1 MVGRCM
7 NIMLHPSVF
16 FDIITISKFILGVL
30 LMANRYANLLSPFRV
45 GNVVFR
51 NRIFTA
57 PMGLHALQG
66 GELYPTEAII
76 THYANKAKGGAAV
89 VTCSGTGAS
98 PVTPDKD
105 HMAYDLYI
113 GHSQHYLAQLA
124 DAIHFYGAKASMEI
138 QAATKERGYHVSG
151 GLTGFGPGFIPG
163 QPTKELTK
171 EMLGDIKENLKDQVR
186 ILKRIGFDMCMLH
199 MAYDMGLFGG
209 FLSLKTNKRE
219 DEYGP
224 QSLENRLRFLNEC
237 CDAIHEAA
245 GKDFLI
251 ELRMSGQL
259 PEGAGFTI
267 DDACQMAK
275 IVENHADILHV
286 HAGTGWEA
294 HCMSFEPDTPNLWM
308 AQKIKESGAKIP
320 VLTIGGYQDLDEM
333 EAALREGKAD
343 LISMA
348 RGWLADPNLGTKAY
362 EDRGEDV
369 VPCVKCMRCH
379 DSACIDG
386 ITFVCTVNPVMGIE
400 HRMEEYEKAPTRVRK
415 VAVVGG
421 GPAGMQAALTAA
433 SRGHQVTLF
442 EEKEK
447 LGGQLNFADYAA
459 FKHSLAKYKNWLIS
473 QLEKS
478 SVEVKLGVKA
488 TKELLISGGYDTV
501 IAALGATPLILPLPG
516 AEKAVPACDVYGNE
530 EALGKAV
537 TVIGG
542 GQVGCETALHLAQK
556 GHDVTVLEMQEKIL
570 VDASASYRNRLT
582 RNMGYHENLK
592 TVTGGKCTAITD
604 SGVTY
609 LSKDGVE
616 QSIPADS
623 VVMAAGMKPR
633 MDAATALYAPE
644 YRLYTVGDCEK
655 AANVQKAVRAAFSA
669 AITL

>member
-1 MVGRCM
+1 MV
-7 NIMLHPSVF
+7 
-16 FDIITISKFILGVL
+16 
-30 LMANRYANLLSPFRV
+30 NRYANLLSPFQV

-51 NRIFTA
+51 NRLFTA

-89 VTCSGTGAS
+89 VTCSGTGAY

-138 QAATKERGYHVSG
+138 QAATKEAGYYVSG
-151 GLTGFGPGFIPG
+151 GLMVPGPGMVPG

-171 EMLGDIKENLKDQVR
+171 PMLEEIKQNLKDQVK

-199 MAYDMGLFGG
+199 MAYDMGLLGG
-209 FLSLKTNKRE
+209 FLSLRTNRRT

-224 QSLENRLRFLNEC
+224 QSLTNRLRFLNEC

-245 GKDFLI
+245 GRDFLI

-267 DDACQMAK
+267 EDACEMAK
-275 IVENHADILHV
+275 LVEGHADILHV

-333 EAALREGKAD
+333 EAAIADGKAD

-362 EDRGEDV
+362 ENRGEDV

-386 ITFVCTVNPVMGIE
+386 VTFVCTVNPVRGIE
-400 HRMEEYEKAPTRVRK
+400 HKLEQIDKPAAECKK

-421 GPAGMQAALTAA
+421 GPAGMQAALTCAQ
-433 SRGHQVTLF
+433 RGHKVTLF
-442 EEKEK
+442 EEKDV
-447 LGGQLNFADYAA
+447 LGGQLNFADHAA
-459 FKHSLAKYKNWLIS
+459 FKHSLAKYKDWLIY
-473 QLEKS
+473 QVGKS
-478 SVEVKLGVKA
+478 SIDLALGVKA
-488 TKELLISGGYDTV
+488 TKEMLVQGNYDAV
-501 IAALGATPLILPLPG
+501 IAAVGAEPLILPIPG
-516 AEKAVPACDVYGNE
+516 ANTAVPACDVYGHE
-530 EALGKAV
+530 EILGKNV
-537 TVIGG
+537 VVIGG
-542 GQVGCETALHLAQK
+542 GQVGCETALHLAQQSRN
-556 GHDVTVLEMQEKIL
+556 VTVLEMQEKIL
-570 VDASASYRNRLT
+570 ADASASYRNRLT

-592 TVTGGKCTAITD
+592 TVTGGRCTEI
-604 SGVTY
+604 SGKGVTY
-609 LSKDGVE
+609 IDADGKEQVLS
-616 QSIPADS
+616 ADS
-623 VVMAAGMKPR
+623 VVMAAGMRPR
-633 MDAATALYAPE
+633 QAAATALYDPA
-644 YRLYTVGDCEK
+644 YRLYTVGDCDK
-655 AANVQKAVRAAFSA
+655 AANVQKAIRAAFST
-669 AITL
+669 AISI

>member
-1 MVGRCM
+1 MV
-7 NIMLHPSVF
+7 S
-16 FDIITISKFILGVL
+16 
-30 LMANRYANLLSPFRV
+30 RYANLLSPFQV

-89 VTCSGTGAS
+89 VTCSGTGAY

-105 HMAYDLYI
+105 HMAYDIYI

-138 QAATKERGYHVSG
+138 QAATTQAGYYVSG
-151 GLTGFGPGFIPG
+151 GLMVPGPGMVPG
-163 QPTKELTK
+163 QPTKELTQ
-171 EMLGDIKENLKDQVR
+171 EMLEDIKKNLQDQVK
-186 ILKRIGFDMCMLH
+186 ILKRIGYDMCMLH

-209 FLSLKTNKRE
+209 FLSIRTNKRQ
-219 DEYGP
+219 DQYGP

-237 CDAIHEAA
+237 CDAIHQAA

-275 IVENHADILHV
+275 IVEGHADILHV

-308 AQKIKESGAKIP
+308 AQKIKESGATIP

-333 EAALREGKAD
+333 EAAIAEGKAD

-362 EDRGEDV
+362 ENRGEDV

-400 HRMEEYEKAPTRVRK
+400 HKMAEYDKAPTRVRN

-433 SRGHQVTLF
+433 ERGHKVTLF
-442 EEKEK
+442 EEKDV
-447 LGGQLNFADYAA
+447 LGGQLNFADYAS
-459 FKHSLAKYKNWLIS
+459 FKHSLSKYKNWLIA
-473 QLEKS
+473 QLAKS
-478 SVEVKLGVKA
+478 PVDVKLGVKA
-488 TKELLISGGYDTV
+488 TSEMLEQGNFDTV
-501 IAALGATPLILPLPG
+501 IAAVGAEPLMIPLPG
-516 AEKAVPACDVYGNE
+516 IEKATPAAAVYGNE
-530 EALGKAV
+530 AALGKTV
-537 TVIGG
+537 VVIGG
-542 GQVGCETALHLAQK
+542 GQVGCETALHLTEV
-556 GHDVTVLEMQEKIL
+556 GHDVTILEMQEKIL

-604 SGVTY
+604 EGVTY
-609 LSKDGVE
+609 LDKDGNA
-616 QSIPADS
+616 QTISAHS

-633 MDAATALYAPE
+633 QAEATALYSPA

-655 AANVQKAVRAAFSA
+655 AANVQKAIRAAFSA

>member
-1 MVGRCM
+1 ME
-7 NIMLHPSVF
+7 
-16 FDIITISKFILGVL
+16 
-30 LMANRYANLLSPFRV
+30 NRYPLLLSPFKV

-51 NRIFTA
+51 NRMFTA

-66 GELYPTEAII
+66 GELYPTDAII

-89 VTCSGTGAS
+89 VTCSGTGAY

-138 QAATKERGYHVSG
+138 QAASTEAGYYVSG
-151 GLTGFGPGFIPG
+151 GLMVPGPGMIPG

-171 EMLGDIKENLKDQVR
+171 EMLADVKKNLQDQVK

-199 MAYDMGLFGG
+199 MAYDMGMLGG
-209 FLSLKTNKRE
+209 FLSLRTNKRT

-224 QSLENRLRFLNEC
+224 QSMENRVRFLNEC

-245 GKDFLI
+245 GRDFLI

-259 PEGAGFTI
+259 PEGSGFTI
-267 DDACQMAK
+267 DDACEMAK
-275 IVENHADILHV
+275 LVTGHADILHV

-308 AQKIKESGAKIP
+308 AQRIKESGAKIP

-333 EAALREGKAD
+333 EAALEAGKAD

-362 EDRGEDV
+362 ENRGEDV
-369 VPCVKCMRCH
+369 VPCIKCMRCH

-386 ITFVCTVNPVMGIE
+386 ITFVCSVNPVMGIE
-400 HRMEEYEKAPTRVRK
+400 HKLEALDRPCKAKK

-433 SRGHQVTLF
+433 EKGHSVTLF
-442 EEKEK
+442 EEKDV

-459 FKHSLAKYKNWLIS
+459 FKHSLAKYKNWLIA
-473 QLEKS
+473 QVEKAPIT
-478 SVEVKLGVKA
+478 VKLGTKA
-488 TKELLISGGYDTV
+488 TAAQLKKDNFDAV
-501 IAALGATPLILPLPG
+501 IVAVGAEPMILPIPG
-516 AEKAVPACDVYGNE
+516 ADTAVPAPLVYGNE
-530 EALGKAV
+530 DALAENV
-537 TVIGG
+537 VVIGG
-542 GQVGCETALHLAQK
+542 GQVGCETALHLAQQGK
-556 GHDVTVLEMQEKIL
+556 TVTVLEMQPKIL
-570 VDASASYRNRLT
+570 ADASASYRNRLT
-582 RNMGYHENLK
+582 RNMGYQEKLK
-592 TVTGGKCTAITD
+592 TVTSGRCTGISAAGVSYVDADGK
-604 SGVTY
+604 
-609 LSKDGVE
+609 E
-616 QSIPADS
+616 QLLPCES
-623 VVMAAGMKPR
+623 VVMAAGMRPK
-633 MDAATALYAPE
+633 AAEAAGLYDPA
-644 YRLYTVGDCEK
+644 YRTYTIGDCEK
-655 AANVQKAVRAAFSA
+655 AANVQKAVRAGFSIA
-669 AITL
+669 LNL

>member
-1 MVGRCM
+1 MT
-7 NIMLHPSVF
+7 S
-16 FDIITISKFILGVL
+16 
-30 LMANRYANLLSPFRV
+30 RYPNLLSPFRV

-51 NRIFTA
+51 NRMFTA

-89 VTCSGTGAS
+89 VTCSGTGAYA
-98 PVTPDKD
+98 VTPDKD

-138 QAATKERGYHVSG
+138 QAASKERGYHVSG
-151 GLTGFGPGFIPG
+151 GLMIPGPGTIPG
-163 QPTKELTK
+163 QPTKELTL
-171 EMLGDIKENLKDQVR
+171 EMLDAIRENLKDQVR

-209 FLSLKTNKRE
+209 FLSLKTNKRT
-219 DEYGP
+219 DQYGP

-267 DDACQMAK
+267 DDACEMAK
-275 IVENHADILHV
+275 IVEGHADILHV

-308 AQKIKESGAKIP
+308 AQKIKESGAAIP

-333 EAALREGKAD
+333 EAAIAEGKAD

-348 RGWLADPNLGTKAY
+348 RGWLADPNMGTKAY
-362 EDRGEDV
+362 ENRGEDV

-400 HRMEEYEKAPTRVRK
+400 HKLPELNQAPARLK
-415 VAVVGG
+415 KIAVVGG

-433 SRGHQVTLF
+433 ERGHTVTLF
-442 EEKEK
+442 EEKDV
-447 LGGQLNFADYAA
+447 LGGQLNFADYAQ
-459 FKHSLAKYKNWLIS
+459 FKHSLAKFKNWLID
-473 QLEKS
+473 QLKKS
-478 SVEVKLGVKA
+478 SVEVRLGIRA
-488 TKELLISGGYDTV
+488 TQELLTAEGYDEV
-501 IAALGATPLILPLPG
+501 IAAVGAEPLIIPLPG
-516 AEKAVPACDVYGNE
+516 KEKAVPAARVYGNE
-530 EALGKAV
+530 SAVGKTV
-537 TVIGG
+537 VVIGG
-542 GQVGCETALHLAQK
+542 GQVGCETALHLAQQ
-556 GHDVTVLEMQEKIL
+556 GRDVTVLEMQEKIL
-570 VDASASYRNRLT
+570 ADASASYRNRLT

-592 TVTGGKCTAITD
+592 TVTGGKCTGITD

-609 LSKDGVE
+609 VDKEGVE
-616 QSIPADS
+616 QTLPADS

-633 MDAATALYAPE
+633 AAEAASLYSPN
-644 YRLYTVGDCEK
+644 YRLHVVGDCEK
-655 AANVQKAVRAAFSA
+655 AANVQKAIRAAFAA
-669 AITL
+669 AISL

>member
-1 MVGRCM
+1 MV
-7 NIMLHPSVF
+7 
-16 FDIITISKFILGVL
+16 
-30 LMANRYANLLSPFRV
+30 NRYKTLLSPFKV

-51 NRIFTA
+51 NRMFTA

-89 VTCSGTGAS
+89 VTCSGTGAY
-98 PVTPDKD
+98 PVTPDRD

-138 QAATKERGYHVSG
+138 QAATKEAGYYVSG
-151 GLTGFGPGFIPG
+151 GLMVPGPGMVPG

-171 EMLGDIKENLKDQVR
+171 EMLEDIKQNLKDQVK

-209 FLSLKTNKRE
+209 FLSLKTNQRT

-267 DDACQMAK
+267 DDACEMAK

-333 EAALREGKAD
+333 EAALAEGKAD

-362 EDRGEDV
+362 ENRGEDV

-386 ITFVCTVNPVMGIE
+386 VTFVCTVNPVMGIE
-400 HRMEEYEKAPTRVRK
+400 HKLEQIDKPAAASKK

-421 GPAGMQAALTAA
+421 GPAGMQAAITCAE
-433 SRGHQVTLF
+433 RGHRVTLF
-442 EEKEK
+442 EEKDV
-447 LGGQLNFADYAA
+447 LGGQLNFADYAE
-459 FKHSLAKYKNWLIS
+459 FKHSLAKYKDWLIY
-473 QLEKS
+473 QLQKS
-478 SVEVKLGVKA
+478 SVDVALGVKA
-488 TKELLISGGYDTV
+488 TKEMLVQGNYDVV
-501 IAALGATPLILPLPG
+501 IAAVGASPLILPIPG
-516 AEKAVPACDVYGNE
+516 ADLTTPACDIYGHE
-530 EALGKAV
+530 DKLGKNV
-537 TVIGG
+537 VVIGG
-542 GQVGCETALHLAQK
+542 GQVGCETALHLVQQ

-592 TVTGGKCTAITD
+592 TVTGGRCTGI
-604 SGVTY
+604 SKKGVSY
-609 LSKDGVE
+609 VDADGTE
-616 QSIPADS
+616 QLLPADS
-623 VVMAAGMKPR
+623 VVMAAGMRPR
-633 MDAATALYAPE
+633 QADATALYDPA
-644 YRLYTVGDCEK
+644 YRLYTVGDCDK

-669 AITL
+669 AISI

>member
-1 MVGRCM
+1 M
-7 NIMLHPSVF
+7 NHYP
-16 FDIITISKFILGVL
+16 
-30 LMANRYANLLSPFRV
+30 NLLSPFRV

-51 NRIFTA
+51 NRLFTA

-89 VTCSGTGAS
+89 VTCSGTGAY
-98 PVTPDKD
+98 PVTPDQD

-138 QAATKERGYHVSG
+138 QAASKERGYYVSG
-151 GLTGFGPGFIPG
+151 GLMVPGPGMVPG

-171 EMLGDIKENLKDQVR
+171 EMLAAVRENLKDQVQ

-209 FLSLKTNKRE
+209 FLSLRTNKRQ

-251 ELRMSGQL
+251 ELRMSGEL

-267 DDACQMAK
+267 DDACRMAK
-275 IVENHADILHV
+275 IVEGHADILHV
-286 HAGTGWEA
+286 HAGTGWQA

-308 AQKIKESGAKIP
+308 AEKIKKSGAKIP

-333 EAALREGKAD
+333 EDAIASGKAD

-379 DSACIDG
+379 DSACIEG
-386 ITFVCTVNPVMGIE
+386 TTFVCTVNPVMGIE
-400 HRMEEYEKAPTRVRK
+400 HVLDSIDKPAAVSKKA
-415 VAVVGG
+415 AVVGG
-421 GPAGMQAALTAA
+421 GPAGMQAALTLAR
-433 SRGHQVTLF
+433 RGHRVTLF
-442 EEKEK
+442 EERDA
-447 LGGQLNFADYAA
+447 LGGQLNFADHAS
-459 FKHSLAKYKNWLIS
+459 FKHSLAKYKDYLIY
-473 QLEKS
+473 QVYKEKID
-478 SVEVKLGVKA
+478 VALGVKA
-488 TKELLISGGYDTV
+488 TREMLVQNGFDVV
-501 IAALGATPLILPLPG
+501 IAALGASPLILPIPG
-516 AEKAVPACDVYGNE
+516 AELAVPAPAVYGNE
-530 EALGKAV
+530 ESLGKTVA
-537 TVIGG
+537 VIGG
-542 GQVGCETALHLAQK
+542 GQVGCETALHLAEL
-556 GHDVTVLEMQEKIL
+556 GREVTVLEMREKIL
-570 VDASASYRNRLT
+570 TDASASYRNRLT
-582 RNMGYHENLK
+582 RNMGYHDELK
-592 TVTGGKCTAITD
+592 TVTSGRCTGVTAE
-604 SGVTY
+604 GVTY
-609 LSKDGVE
+609 VDGDGNE
-616 QSIPADS
+616 QFLPCDS
-623 VVMAAGMKPR
+623 VVMAAGMTPNR
-633 MDAATALYAPE
+633 DEAAALYDPA
-644 YRLYTVGDCEK
+644 YRLYTVGDCDR

-669 AITL
+669 AITI

>member
-1 MVGRCM
+1 MV
-7 NIMLHPSVF
+7 S
-16 FDIITISKFILGVL
+16 
-30 LMANRYANLLSPFRV
+30 RYPTLLSPFQV
-45 GNVVFR
+45 GSVVFR

-76 THYANKAKGGAAV
+76 THYANKARGGAAV
-89 VTCSGTGAS
+89 VTCSGTGAY
-98 PVTPDKD
+98 PVTPDQD

-138 QAATKERGYHVSG
+138 QAASKERGYNVSA
-151 GLTGFGPGFIPG
+151 GLMGPGPGMIPG

-171 EMLGDIKENLKDQVR
+171 DMLEDIKKNLQDQVR

-209 FLSLKTNKRE
+209 FLSLRTNKRT

-245 GKDFLI
+245 GKDFII
-251 ELRMSGQL
+251 ELRMSGEL

-267 DDACQMAK
+267 DDACEMAK
-275 IVENHADILHV
+275 LVENHADILHV
-286 HAGTGWEA
+286 HAGTGWQA

-333 EAALREGKAD
+333 EFALAEGKAD
-343 LISMA
+343 LISLA

-362 EDRGEDV
+362 ENRGEDV

-386 ITFVCTVNPVMGIE
+386 TTFVCTVNPVMGIE
-400 HRMEEYEKAPTRVRK
+400 HKLTEYDKPALTVKK

-433 SRGHQVTLF
+433 ARGHKVTLY
-442 EEKEK
+442 EEKDV
-447 LGGQLNFADYAA
+447 LGGQLNFADYAS
-459 FKHSLAKYKNWLIS
+459 FKHSLAKYKDWLIY
-473 QLEKS
+473 QLNKS
-478 SVEVKLGVKA
+478 SVEVALGVKA
-488 TKELLISGGYDTV
+488 TRDMLIRGNYDAV
-501 IAALGATPLILPLPG
+501 IAAVGAEPLIIPLPG
-516 AEKAVPACDVYGNE
+516 ADQAVPAPAVYGNE
-530 EALGKAV
+530 DQLGK
-537 TVIGG
+537 TVVIIGG
-542 GQVGCETALHLAQK
+542 GQVGCETALHLAET
-556 GHDVTVLEMQEKIL
+556 GHNVTVLEMQEKIL
-570 VDASASYRNRLT
+570 TDASASYRNRLT

-592 TVTGGKCTAITD
+592 SVTGGKCTAITD
-604 SGVTY
+604 TGVIYTD
-609 LSKDGVE
+609 KDGSS
-616 QSIPADS
+616 QALTADS

-633 MDAATALYAPE
+633 TAEATGLYAPE

-655 AANVQKAVRAAFSA
+655 AANVQKAIRSAFATALS
-669 AITL
+669 L

>member
-1 MVGRCM
+1 
-7 NIMLHPSVF
+7 
-16 FDIITISKFILGVL
+16 
-30 LMANRYANLLSPFRV
+30 MANRYAHLLSPFQV

-66 GELYPTEAII
+66 GELYPTDAII

-89 VTCSGTGAS
+89 VTCSGTGAY

-105 HMAYDLYI
+105 HLAYDLYI

-138 QAATKERGYHVSG
+138 QAATKDPAMHVVG
-151 GLTGFGPGFIPG
+151 GVTRPGPGLKPG
-163 QPTKELTK
+163 EKTKEITK
-171 EMLGDIKENLKDQVR
+171 EVMEEIKQNLKDQVK
-186 ILKRIGFDMCMLH
+186 ILKRLGFDMCMLH
-199 MAYDMGLFGG
+199 MAYDMGLFGP
-209 FLSLKTNKRE
+209 FLNLRSNTRT

-224 QSLENRLRFLNEC
+224 QSMENRVRLLNEC

-259 PEGAGFTI
+259 PEGSGFTI
-267 DDACQMAK
+267 DDACEMAK
-275 IVENHADILHV
+275 LVEGHSDILHV

-308 AQKIKESGAKIP
+308 AQRIKESGAKIP

-333 EAALREGKAD
+333 EAAIADGKAD

-362 EDRGEDV
+362 EGRGEDV

-386 ITFVCTVNPVMGIE
+386 VTFVCTVNPVMGIE
-400 HRMEEYEKAPTRVRK
+400 HKLEAIDKPATASKK
-415 VAVVGG
+415 VAIVGG

-433 SRGHQVTLF
+433 QRGHKVTLF
-442 EEKEK
+442 EEKEV
-447 LGGQLNFADYAA
+447 LGGQLNFADYAQ
-459 FKHSLAKYKNWLIS
+459 FKHSLAKYKDWLIY
-473 QLEKS
+473 QVGKS
-478 SVEVKLGVKA
+478 SVEVALGVKV
-488 TKELLISGGYDTV
+488 TREMLVKGNYDVV
-501 IAALGATPLILPLPG
+501 IAALGAEPLILPIPG
-516 AEKAVPACDVYGNE
+516 ADTATPAPEVYGNE
-530 EALGKAV
+530 DQLGKTV
-537 TVIGG
+537 VVIGG
-542 GQVGCETALHLAQK
+542 GQVGCETALHLVEK

-582 RNMGYHENLK
+582 RNMGYHDNLK
-592 TVTGGKCTAITD
+592 TVTGGKCTGITPE
-604 SGVTY
+604 GVAYTD
-609 LSKDGVE
+609 KDGAAQVL
-616 QSIPADS
+616 PCDS
-623 VVMAAGMKPR
+623 VVMAAGMRPR
-633 MDAATALYAPE
+633 QAAATALYDPA
-644 YRLYTVGDCEK
+644 YRLYTVGDCDK

-669 AITL
+669 AISI

>member
-1 MVGRCM
+1 MV
-7 NIMLHPSVF
+7 
-16 FDIITISKFILGVL
+16 
-30 LMANRYANLLSPFRV
+30 NRYKNLLSPFRV

-51 NRIFTA
+51 NRMFTA

-89 VTCSGTGAS
+89 VTCSGTGAY

-138 QAATKERGYHVSG
+138 QAATREAGYYVSG
-151 GLTGFGPGFIPG
+151 GLMVPGPGMVPG

-171 EMLGDIKENLKDQVR
+171 QMLADIKQNLKDQVK
-186 ILKRIGFDMCMLH
+186 ILKRIGYDMCMLH

-209 FLSLKTNKRE
+209 FLSLRTNQRT

-251 ELRMSGQL
+251 ELRMSGEL

-267 DDACQMAK
+267 DDACEMAK

-286 HAGTGWEA
+286 HAGTGWQA

-333 EAALREGKAD
+333 EAAIAEGKAD

-362 EDRGEDV
+362 EGRGEDV

-386 ITFVCTVNPVMGIE
+386 VTFVCTVNPVMGIE
-400 HRMEEYEKAPTRVRK
+400 HKLEQIDKPAAQAKK
-415 VAVVGG
+415 VAVIGG
-421 GPAGMQAALTAA
+421 GPAGMQAALTCAK
-433 SRGHQVTLF
+433 RGHTVTLF
-442 EEKEK
+442 EEKEA
-447 LGGQLNFADYAA
+447 LGGQLNFADYAE
-459 FKHSLAKYKNWLIS
+459 FKHSLAKYKDWLIY
-473 QLEKS
+473 QLGKS
-478 SVEVKLGVKA
+478 SVDVALGVKA
-488 TKELLISGGYDTV
+488 TREILVKGNYDVV
-501 IAALGATPLILPLPG
+501 IAALGATPLILPIPG
-516 AEKAVPACDVYGNE
+516 ADTTVPACDVYGHE
-530 EALGKAV
+530 DALGKNV
-537 TVIGG
+537 VVIGG
-542 GQVGCETALHLAQK
+542 GQVGCETALHLTQK

-592 TVTGGKCTAITD
+592 TVTGGRCTGIT
-604 SGVTY
+604 
-609 LSKDGVE
+609 KDGVSYVDADGKE
-616 QSIPADS
+616 QLLPADS
-623 VVMAAGMKPR
+623 VVMAAGMRPR
-633 MDAATALYAPE
+633 QADATALYDPA
-644 YRLYTVGDCEK
+644 YRLYTVGDCDK

-669 AITL
+669 AISI

>member
-1 MVGRCM
+1 MV
-7 NIMLHPSVF
+7 
-16 FDIITISKFILGVL
+16 
-30 LMANRYANLLSPFRV
+30 NRYPKLLSPFQV

-51 NRIFTA
+51 NRLFTA

-89 VTCSGTGAS
+89 VTCSGTGAY
-98 PVTPDKD
+98 PVTPDQD
-105 HMAYDLYI
+105 HLAYDLYI

-138 QAATKERGYHVSG
+138 QAATKEPGYYVSG
-151 GLTGFGPGFIPG
+151 GLMVPGPGMVPG

-171 EMLGDIKENLKDQVR
+171 EMLADIKKNLQDQVK
-186 ILKRIGFDMCMLH
+186 ILKRIGYDMCMLH

-209 FLSLKTNKRE
+209 FLSLRTNLRT
-219 DEYGP
+219 DEYGA

-237 CDAIHEAA
+237 CDAIHQAA

-251 ELRMSGQL
+251 ELRMSGEL

-267 DDACQMAK
+267 DDACKMAK

-286 HAGTGWEA
+286 HAATGWQA

-333 EAALREGKAD
+333 EDAIASGKAD

-362 EDRGEDV
+362 EGRGKDI

-386 ITFVCTVNPVMGIE
+386 ITFVCTVNPLMGIE
-400 HRMEEYEKAPTRVRK
+400 HELEKLEKKPAVPKK

-421 GPAGMQAALTAA
+421 GPAGMQAALTACQ
-433 SRGHQVTLF
+433 RGHAVTLF
-442 EEKEK
+442 EQHET
-447 LGGQLNFADYAA
+447 LGGQLNFADYAK
-459 FKHSLAKYKNWLIS
+459 FKHSLAKYKKYLIQ

-478 SVEVKLGVKA
+478 AVELRLGVQA
-488 TKELLISGGYDTV
+488 TKELLIKENYQTV
-501 IAALGATPLILPLPG
+501 IVAIGAVPLILPIPG
-516 AEKAVPACDVYGNE
+516 ADKATPAPEVYGNE
-530 EALGKAV
+530 AQLKQDV
-537 TVIGG
+537 VIIGG
-542 GQVGCETALHLAQK
+542 GQVGCETALHLAQQ
-556 GHDVTVLEMQEKIL
+556 GHNVSVLEMQEKVL
-570 VDASASYRNRLT
+570 TDASASYRNRLN
-582 RNMGYHENLK
+582 RNMGYHDNLK
-592 TVTGGKCTAITD
+592 LITGGRCTGITD
-604 SGVTY
+604 QGVSYTDQ
-609 LSKDGVE
+609 DGNS
-616 QSIPADS
+616 QLLPCGS
-623 VVMAAGMKPR
+623 VIMAAGMRPR
-633 MDAATALYAPE
+633 RQEALNLYDPS
-644 YRLYTVGDCEK
+644 YRVYTVGDCDK
-655 AANVQKAVRAAFSA
+655 AANVQKAVRAAFAA
-669 AITL
+669 AISI

>member
-1 MVGRCM
+1 MV
-7 NIMLHPSVF
+7 
-16 FDIITISKFILGVL
+16 
-30 LMANRYANLLSPFRV
+30 NRYANLLSPFQV

-89 VTCSGTGAS
+89 VTCSGTGAY

-138 QAATKERGYHVSG
+138 QAASQERGYYVSG
-151 GLTGFGPGFIPG
+151 GLMVPGPGMVPG

-171 EMLGDIKENLKDQVR
+171 EMLGDIKQNLQDQVK
-186 ILKRIGFDMCMLH
+186 ILKRIGYDMCMLH

-209 FLSLKTNKRE
+209 FLSLRTNQRT

-237 CDAIHEAA
+237 CDAIHQAA

-251 ELRMSGQL
+251 ELRMSGEL

-275 IVENHADILHV
+275 IVEGHADILHV
-286 HAGTGWEA
+286 HAGTGWQA

-333 EAALREGKAD
+333 EAAIAEGKAD
-343 LISMA
+343 LISLA

-362 EDRGEDV
+362 ENRGEDV

-386 ITFVCTVNPVMGIE
+386 VTFVCTVNPVMGIE
-400 HRMEEYEKAPTRVRK
+400 HKLEQIDKPAAVRKK

-442 EEKEK
+442 EEKEV
-447 LGGQLNFADYAA
+447 LGGQLNFADYAQ
-459 FKHSLAKYKNWLIS
+459 FKHALAKYKDWLIYQVGKAS
-473 QLEKS
+473 IDLA
-478 SVEVKLGVKA
+478 LGVKA
-488 TKELLISGGYDTV
+488 TREMLMKGNYDVV
-501 IAALGATPLILPLPG
+501 IAALGATPLILPIPG
-516 AEKAVPACDVYGNE
+516 ADKAVPACEIYGHEDV
-530 EALGKAV
+530 LGKRV
-537 TVIGG
+537 VVIGG
-542 GQVGCETALHLAQK
+542 GQVGCETALHLVQQ
-556 GHDVTVLEMQEKIL
+556 GRDVTVLEMQEKIL

-582 RNMGYHENLK
+582 RNMGYHENLQ
-592 TVTGGKCTAITD
+592 TVTGGRCTGITAQ
-604 SGVTY
+604 GVSYT
-609 LSKDGVE
+609 DQEGAA
-616 QSIPADS
+616 QTIPCDS
-623 VVMAAGMKPR
+623 VVMAAGMRPR
-633 MDAATALYAPE
+633 QADATALYDPA
-644 YRLYTVGDCEK
+644 YRLYTVGDCDK

-669 AITL
+669 AISI

>member
-1 MVGRCM
+1 ME
-7 NIMLHPSVF
+7 S
-16 FDIITISKFILGVL
+16 
-30 LMANRYANLLSPFRV
+30 RYVHLLSPFKV

-51 NRIFTA
+51 NRMFTA

-89 VTCSGTGAS
+89 VTCSGTGAY

-138 QAATKERGYHVSG
+138 QAATKERGYYVSG
-151 GLTGFGPGFIPG
+151 GLMVPGPGMVPG
-163 QPTKELTK
+163 QPTKELTR
-171 EMLGDIKENLKDQVR
+171 EMLTEIKENLQDQVK
-186 ILKRIGFDMCMLH
+186 ILKRIGYDMCMLH

-209 FLSLKTNKRE
+209 FLSLKTNHRE

-237 CDAIHEAA
+237 CDAIHQAA

-251 ELRMSGQL
+251 ELRMSGEL

-275 IVENHADILHV
+275 LVEGHADILHV
-286 HAGTGWEA
+286 HAATGWQA

-308 AQKIKESGAKIP
+308 AQRIKESGAKIP

-333 EAALREGKAD
+333 EDAIATGKAD

-362 EDRGEDV
+362 EGRGEDV

-386 ITFVCTVNPVMGIE
+386 VTFVCTVNPLMGIE
-400 HRMEEYEKAPTRVRK
+400 HEMEKLNQPPKTIKK

-433 SRGHQVTLF
+433 DRGHHVTLF
-442 EEKEK
+442 EEKEA
-447 LGGQLNFADYAA
+447 LGGQLNFADYAQ
-459 FKHSLAKYKNWLIS
+459 FKHSLAKYKEFLIY
-473 QLEKS
+473 QLGKS
-478 SVEVKLGVKA
+478 PVEVALGVKA
-488 TKELLISGGYDTV
+488 TREMLVKGNYD
-501 IAALGATPLILPLPG
+501 AAIVAVGASPLILPLPG
-516 AEKAVPACDVYGNE
+516 AEMAVPAPEVYGH
-530 EALGKAV
+530 EAQLEQQV
-537 TVIGG
+537 VVIGG
-542 GQVGCETALHLAQK
+542 GQVGCETALHLVEQ

-592 TVTGGKCTAITD
+592 TVTGGRCTGITAEGVAYED
-604 SGVTY
+604 SEGKQQ
-609 LSKDGVE
+609 LLPCG
-616 QSIPADS
+616 S
-623 VVMAAGMKPR
+623 VVMAAGMRPR
-633 MDAATALYAPE
+633 QADALALYDPA
-644 YRLYTVGDCEK
+644 YRVYTVGDCDK
-655 AANVQKAVRAAFSA
+655 AANVQKAVRAAFAA
-669 AITL
+669 AISL

>member
-1 MVGRCM
+1 MV
-7 NIMLHPSVF
+7 
-16 FDIITISKFILGVL
+16 
-30 LMANRYANLLSPFRV
+30 NRYKNLLSPFQV

-89 VTCSGTGAS
+89 VTCSGTGAY

-138 QAATKERGYHVSG
+138 QAASKERGYHVSE
-151 GLTGFGPGFIPG
+151 GLMVPGPGMIPG
-163 QPTKELTK
+163 QGTKMLTR
-171 EMLGDIKENLKDQVR
+171 EMLTDIKENLKDQVR

-209 FLSLKTNKRE
+209 FLSLRTNKRE

-308 AQKIKESGAKIP
+308 AQKIKESGARIP

-333 EAALREGKAD
+333 EAALAEGKAD

-362 EDRGEDV
+362 ENRPEDV

-400 HRMEEYEKAPTRVRK
+400 HKLEQMLMNPTSPKK
-415 VAVVGG
+415 VAVIGG
-421 GPAGMQAALTAA
+421 GPAGMQAALTA
-433 SRGHQVTLF
+433 SDRGHSVTLY
-442 EEKEK
+442 EKNEK
-447 LGGQLNFADYAA
+447 LGGQLNFADYAS
-459 FKHSLAKYKNWLIS
+459 FKHSLAKFKNWLIA

-478 SVEVKLGVKA
+478 PVEIKLGVEA
-488 TKELLISGGYDTV
+488 TKELLISEGYEVV
-501 IAALGATPLILPLPG
+501 IAALGASPLILPLPG
-516 AEKAVPACDVYGNE
+516 VENAVPACDVYGSE
-530 EALGKAV
+530 DKLGKAV
-537 TVIGG
+537 VVIGG
-542 GQVGCETALHLAQK
+542 GQVGCETALHLTEA

-592 TVTGGKCTAITD
+592 SVTGGKCTGITVE
-604 SGVTY
+604 GVSYTDKEGNAQF
-609 LSKDGVE
+609 L
-616 QSIPADS
+616 PCDS
-623 VVMAAGMKPR
+623 VVMAAGMRPNQA
-633 MDAATALYAPE
+633 AATALYDPA
-644 YRLYTVGDCEK
+644 YRLYAIGDCDK
-655 AANVQKAVRAAFSA
+655 ASNVQKAIRAAFA
-669 AITL
+669 TAISL

>member
-1 MVGRCM
+1 MV
-7 NIMLHPSVF
+7 
-16 FDIITISKFILGVL
+16 
-30 LMANRYANLLSPFRV
+30 NRYANLLSPFQV

-51 NRIFTA
+51 NRLFTA

-89 VTCSGTGAS
+89 VTCSGTGAY
-98 PVTPDKD
+98 PVTPDQD
-105 HMAYDLYI
+105 HMAYDIYI

-138 QAATKERGYHVSG
+138 QAATKEAGYYVSG
-151 GLTGFGPGFIPG
+151 GLMVPGPGMVPG

-171 EMLGDIKENLKDQVR
+171 EMLEDIKQNLKDQVK

-199 MAYDMGLFGG
+199 MAYDMGLLGG
-209 FLSLKTNKRE
+209 FLSLRTNQRT

-267 DDACQMAK
+267 DDACEMAK
-275 IVENHADILHV
+275 IIEGHADILHV

-333 EAALREGKAD
+333 EAAIAEGKAD

-362 EDRGEDV
+362 ENRGEDV

-386 ITFVCTVNPVMGIE
+386 VTFVCTVNPVMGIE
-400 HRMEEYEKAPTRVRK
+400 HKLEQIDKPAAVHKK

-421 GPAGMQAALTAA
+421 GPAGMQAALTCAE
-433 SRGHQVTLF
+433 RGHKVTLF
-442 EEKEK
+442 EEKNI

-459 FKHSLAKYKNWLIS
+459 FKHSLAKYKDWLIY
-473 QLEKS
+473 QVGKS
-478 SVEVKLGVKA
+478 SIDLALGVKA
-488 TKELLISGGYDTV
+488 TKEMLVQGNYDVV
-501 IAALGATPLILPLPG
+501 IAAVGASPLILPIPG
-516 AEKAVPACDVYGNE
+516 ADTATPACDIYGHE
-530 EALGKAV
+530 DRLGKNV
-537 TVIGG
+537 VVIGG
-542 GQVGCETALHLAQK
+542 GQVGCETALHLVQQ
-556 GHDVTVLEMQEKIL
+556 GRDVTVLEMQEKIL

-592 TVTGGKCTAITD
+592 TVTGGRCTGITEA
-604 SGVTY
+604 GVSY
-609 LSKDGVE
+609 VDADGKE
-616 QSIPADS
+616 QLLPADS
-623 VVMAAGMKPR
+623 VVMAAGMRPR
-633 MDAATALYAPE
+633 QADATALYDPA
-644 YRLYTVGDCEK
+644 YRLYTVGDCDK

-669 AITL
+669 AISI

>member
-1 MVGRCM
+1 M
-7 NIMLHPSVF
+7 
-16 FDIITISKFILGVL
+16 T
-30 LMANRYANLLSPFRV
+30 NRYKNLLSPFKV
-45 GNVVFR
+45 GNVIFR
-51 NRIFTA
+51 NRLFTA

-89 VTCSGTGAS
+89 VTCSGTGAY

-105 HMAYDLYI
+105 HLAYDLYI

-138 QAATKERGYHVSG
+138 QAATREPGYYVSG
-151 GLTGFGPGFIPG
+151 GLMVPGPGMVPG

-171 EMLGDIKENLKDQVR
+171 EMLADIKKNLQDQVK
-186 ILKRIGFDMCMLH
+186 ILKRIGYDMCMLH

-237 CDAIHEAA
+237 CDAIHQAA

-251 ELRMSGQL
+251 ELRMSGEL

-275 IVENHADILHV
+275 LVENHADILHV
-286 HAGTGWEA
+286 HAATGWQA
-294 HCMSFEPDTPNLWM
+294 HCMSFEPEPPNLWM

-333 EAALREGKAD
+333 EDAIASGKAD

-362 EDRGEDV
+362 EGRGEDV

-386 ITFVCTVNPVMGIE
+386 ITFVCTVNPLMGIE
-400 HRMEEYEKAPTRVRK
+400 HKMEKLDQPPKQLKK

-433 SRGHQVTLF
+433 NRGHKVTLF
-442 EEKEK
+442 EEKDT
-447 LGGQLNFADYAA
+447 LGGQLNFADYAE
-459 FKHSLAKYKNWLIS
+459 FKHSLAKYKNWLIY
-473 QLEKS
+473 QLKKS
-478 SVEVKLGVKA
+478 SVDVKLSTKA
-488 TKELLISGGYDTV
+488 DSRLLAEAGYEVV
-501 IAALGATPLILPLPG
+501 IAAVGATPFILPIPG
-516 AEKAVPACDVYGNE
+516 ADIAVPACDVYGHE
-530 EALGKAV
+530 DSLGKEV
-537 TVIGG
+537 VIIGG
-542 GQVGCETALHLAQK
+542 GQVGCETALHLTQK
-556 GHDVTVLEMQEKIL
+556 GRDVTVLEMQEKIL
-570 VDASASYRNRLT
+570 TDASASYRSRLT
-582 RNMGYHENLK
+582 RNMGYHEDLK
-592 TVTGGKCTAITD
+592 TITGGRCTGIT
-604 SGVTY
+604 
-609 LSKDGVE
+609 KDGVSYVDADGSE
-616 QSIPADS
+616 QMLPADS
-623 VVMAAGMKPR
+623 VVMAAGMRPR
-633 MDAATALYAPE
+633 QADATALYNPA

-655 AANVQKAVRAAFSA
+655 AANVQKAVRAAFFA
-669 AITL
+669 AISI

>member
-1 MVGRCM
+1 MV
-7 NIMLHPSVF
+7 S
-16 FDIITISKFILGVL
+16 
-30 LMANRYANLLSPFRV
+30 RYPNLLSPFKV

-51 NRIFTA
+51 NRMFTA

-66 GELYPTEAII
+66 GELYPTDAII

-89 VTCSGTGAS
+89 VTCSGTGAY

-138 QAATKERGYHVSG
+138 QAATREAGYYVSG
-151 GLTGFGPGFIPG
+151 GLMVPGPGMVPG

-171 EMLGDIKENLKDQVR
+171 EMLEDIKKNLQDQVK

-209 FLSLKTNKRE
+209 FLSLRTNKRE

-237 CDAIHEAA
+237 CDAIHQAA

-251 ELRMSGQL
+251 ELRMSGEL
-259 PEGAGFTI
+259 PEGAGFGI
-267 DDACQMAK
+267 DEACEMAK

-286 HAGTGWEA
+286 HAGTGWQA

-333 EAALREGKAD
+333 EEALRDGKAD

-362 EDRGEDV
+362 ENRPEDV

-400 HRMEEYEKAPTRVRK
+400 HKLSELQNTAVTPKK

-421 GPAGMQAALTAA
+421 GPAGMQAAITAA
-433 SRGHQVTLF
+433 QRGHTVTLF
-442 EEKEK
+442 EEKDV
-447 LGGQLNFADYAA
+447 LGGQLNFADYAS
-459 FKHSLAKYKNWLIS
+459 FKHSLAKYKNWLIA
-473 QLEKS
+473 QLQKS
-478 SVEVKLGVKA
+478 PVDVRLGEKA
-488 TKELLISGGYDTV
+488 TREALIAGNYDAV
-501 IAALGATPLILPLPG
+501 IAAVGAEPVILPLPG
-516 AEKAVPACDVYGNE
+516 KEMAVPAAHIYGHE
-530 EALGKAV
+530 DQLKKSV
-537 TVIGG
+537 VVIGG
-542 GQVGCETALHLAQK
+542 GQVGCETALHLVEV

-570 VDASASYRNRLT
+570 SDASASYRNRLT

-592 TVTGGKCTAITD
+592 TVTGGRCTAITD
-604 SGVTY
+604 QGVAY
-609 LSKDGVE
+609 LDGE
-616 QSIPADS
+616 GNEHLLPAES

-633 MDAATALYAPE
+633 AAEATDLYAPQ
-644 YRLYTVGDCEK
+644 YRLYTIGDCDK
-655 AANVQKAVRAAFSA
+655 AANVQKAIRAAFA
-669 AITL
+669 TAMAL

>member
-1 MVGRCM
+1 MV
-7 NIMLHPSVF
+7 
-16 FDIITISKFILGVL
+16 
-30 LMANRYANLLSPFRV
+30 NRYANLLSPFQV

-89 VTCSGTGAS
+89 VTCSGTGAY
-98 PVTPDKD
+98 PVTPDQD

-138 QAATKERGYHVSG
+138 QAATKEAGYYVSG
-151 GLTGFGPGFIPG
+151 GLMVPGPGMVPG
-163 QPTKELTK
+163 QPTKELTR
-171 EMLGDIKENLKDQVR
+171 EMLEDIKQNLKDQVK
-186 ILKRIGFDMCMLH
+186 ILKRIGYDMCMLH

-209 FLSLKTNKRE
+209 FLSLRTNQRT

-245 GKDFLI
+245 GRDFLI
-251 ELRMSGQL
+251 ELRMSGEL

-267 DDACQMAK
+267 DDACEMAK

-286 HAGTGWEA
+286 HAGTGWQA

-333 EAALREGKAD
+333 EAAIAEGKAD

-362 EDRGEDV
+362 ENRGEDV

-386 ITFVCTVNPVMGIE
+386 VTFVCTVNPVMGIE
-400 HRMEEYEKAPTRVRK
+400 HKLEQIDKPAAQSKK

-421 GPAGMQAALTAA
+421 GPAGMQAALTCAQ
-433 SRGHQVTLF
+433 RGHKVTLF
-442 EEKEK
+442 EEKEI
-447 LGGQLNFADYAA
+447 LGGQLNFADYAE
-459 FKHSLAKYKNWLIS
+459 FKHSLAKYKDFLIY
-473 QLEKS
+473 QLGKS
-478 SVEVKLGVKA
+478 SVDVALGVKA
-488 TKELLISGGYDTV
+488 TKEMLVRGNYDVV
-501 IAALGATPLILPLPG
+501 IAAVGASPLILPIPG
-516 AEKAVPACDVYGNE
+516 ADRSVPACDIYGHE
-530 EALGKAV
+530 EALGKNV
-537 TVIGG
+537 VVIGG
-542 GQVGCETALHLAQK
+542 GQVGCETALHLVQQ
-556 GHDVTVLEMQEKIL
+556 GRDVTVLEMQEKIL

-592 TVTGGKCTAITD
+592 TVTGGRCTGI
-604 SGVTY
+604 SEQGVSY
-609 LSKDGVE
+609 VDADGKE
-616 QSIPADS
+616 QILPADS
-623 VVMAAGMKPR
+623 VVMAAGMRPR
-633 MDAATALYAPE
+633 QADAAALYDPA
-644 YRLYTVGDCEK
+644 YRLYTVGDCDK
-655 AANVQKAVRAAFSA
+655 AANVQKAVRAAFAA
-669 AITL
+669 AISI

>member
-1 MVGRCM
+1 MV
-7 NIMLHPSVF
+7 S
-16 FDIITISKFILGVL
+16 
-30 LMANRYANLLSPFRV
+30 RYPNLLSPFQV

-51 NRIFTA
+51 NRMFTA

-66 GELYPTEAII
+66 GELHPTEAII

-89 VTCSGTGAS
+89 VTCSGTGAY

-138 QAATKERGYHVSG
+138 QAATKEPGYYVSA
-151 GLTGFGPGFIPG
+151 GLIVPGPGMIPG

-171 EMLGDIKENLKDQVR
+171 EMLEDIKKNLQDQVKL
-186 ILKRIGFDMCMLH
+186 LKRIGFDMCMLH

-209 FLSLKTNKRE
+209 FLSLRTNKRT
-219 DEYGP
+219 DEYGCD
-224 QSLENRLRFLNEC
+224 SLENRLRFLCEC
-237 CDAIHEAA
+237 CDAIHQAA

-251 ELRMSGQL
+251 ELRMSGEL
-259 PEGAGFTI
+259 PEGAGFGI
-267 DDACQMAK
+267 DEACQMAK
-275 IVENHADILHV
+275 IVEGHADILHV
-286 HAGTGWEA
+286 HAGTGWQA

-333 EAALREGKAD
+333 EAAIAEGKAD

-362 EDRGEDV
+362 ENQGEDV

-386 ITFVCTVNPVMGIE
+386 VTFVCTVNPVMGIE
-400 HRMEEYEKAPTRVRK
+400 HKMAEYDKAPDRVRN

-421 GPAGMQAALTAA
+421 GPAGMQVALTAA
-433 SRGHQVTLF
+433 KRGHRVTLF
-442 EEKEK
+442 EEKET
-447 LGGQLNFADYAA
+447 LGGQLNFADYAS
-459 FKHSLAKYKNWLIS
+459 FKHSLAKYKDYLIY
-473 QLEKS
+473 QLGKS
-478 SVEVKLGVKA
+478 SVEVALGVRA
-488 TKELLISGGYDTV
+488 TKEMLIKGNYDTV
-501 IAALGATPLILPLPG
+501 IAAVGAEPLILPLPG
-516 AEKAVPACDVYGNE
+516 AENAVPAPEVYGHE
-530 EALGKAV
+530 DELGKSV
-537 TVIGG
+537 VVIGG
-542 GQVGCETALHLAQK
+542 GQVGCETALHLTET
-556 GHDVTVLEMQEKIL
+556 GHDVTILEMQEKIL

-592 TVTGGKCTAITD
+592 TVTGGRCSAITNT
-604 SGVTY
+604 GVTY
-609 LSKDGVE
+609 LDQEGKE
-616 QSIPADS
+616 QQLKADS
-623 VVMAAGMKPR
+623 VVMAAGMRPR
-633 MDAATALYAPE
+633 AAEATALYAPE

-655 AANVQKAVRAAFSA
+655 AANVQKAIRSAFA
-669 AITL
+669 IAITL

>member
-1 MVGRCM
+1 MV
-7 NIMLHPSVF
+7 NPYKH
-16 FDIITISKFILGVL
+16 
-30 LMANRYANLLSPFRV
+30 LLSPFRV

-66 GELYPTEAII
+66 GELYPTDAII

-89 VTCSGTGAS
+89 VTCSGTGAY

-138 QAATKERGYHVSG
+138 QAASKERGYHVSG

-163 QPTKELTK
+163 QATKELTK
-171 EMLGDIKENLKDQVR
+171 EMLGDIKDNLKDQVR

-219 DEYGP
+219 DEYGC

-259 PEGAGFTI
+259 PEDAGFTI
-267 DDACQMAK
+267 DDACEMAK

-333 EAALREGKAD
+333 EAALAEGKAD

-362 EDRGEDV
+362 ENRPEDV

-400 HRMEEYEKAPTRVRK
+400 HKLEQMLMNPTSPKK
-415 VAVVGG
+415 VAVIGG

-433 SRGHQVTLF
+433 DRGHSVTLY
-442 EEKEK
+442 EKNET
-447 LGGQLNFADYAA
+447 LGGQLNFADYAS
-459 FKHSLAKYKNWLIS
+459 FKHSLAKFKNWLIA

-478 SVEVKLGVKA
+478 PVEVKLSTEA
-488 TKELLISGGYDTV
+488 TKEMLIAEGYEVV

-516 AEKAVPACDVYGNE
+516 AETAVPACDVYGNE
-530 EALGKAV
+530 DKLGKTV
-537 TVIGG
+537 VVIGG
-542 GQVGCETALHLAQK
+542 GQVGCETALHLTEK

-592 TVTGGKCTAITD
+592 SVTGGRCTGITAE
-604 SGVTY
+604 GVTY
-609 LSKDGVE
+609 TDKDGNA
-616 QSIPADS
+616 QLLPCDS
-623 VVMAAGMKPR
+623 VVMAAGMRPNQA
-633 MDAATALYAPE
+633 AATALYDPA
-644 YRLYTVGDCEK
+644 YRLYTIGDCDK
-655 AANVQKAVRAAFSA
+655 AANVQKAVRAAFA
-669 AITL
+669 TAISL

>member
-1 MVGRCM
+1 
-7 NIMLHPSVF
+7 
-16 FDIITISKFILGVL
+16 
-30 LMANRYANLLSPFRV
+30 MANRYANLLSPFQI

-66 GELYPTEAII
+66 GELYPTDAII

-89 VTCSGTGAS
+89 VTCSGTGAY

-138 QAATKERGYHVSG
+138 QAATKEPGYFVSA
-151 GLTGFGPGFIPG
+151 GLMVPGPGMVPG

-171 EMLGDIKENLKDQVR
+171 EMLADIKQNLKDQVK
-186 ILKRIGFDMCMLH
+186 ILKRIGYDMCMLH

-209 FLSLKTNKRE
+209 FLSLRTNKRT

-245 GKDFLI
+245 GKNFLI

-275 IVENHADILHV
+275 IVEGHADILHV

-308 AQKIKESGAKIP
+308 AEAIKKSGAKIP

-333 EAALREGKAD
+333 EAAIAEGKAD

-362 EDRGEDV
+362 ENRGEDV

-400 HRMEEYEKAPTRVRK
+400 HKLEAIDKAPVTK
-415 VAVVGG
+415 KNVAVVGG
-421 GPAGMQAALTAA
+421 GPAGMQAALTLAQ
-433 SRGHQVTLF
+433 RGHRVTLF
-442 EEKEK
+442 EEKDV
-447 LGGQLNFADYAA
+447 LGGQLNFADYAS
-459 FKHSLAKYKNWLIS
+459 FKHSLAKYKNWLIA
-473 QLEKS
+473 QLGKS
-478 SVEVKLGVKA
+478 AVDVKLGVRA
-488 TKELLISGGYDTV
+488 TKEMLIAGGYEVV
-501 IAALGATPLILPLPG
+501 IAALGAEPLQLPLPG
-516 AEKAVPACDVYGNE
+516 AEKTTAAPAVYGNE
-530 EALGKAV
+530 DKLGKNV
-537 TVIGG
+537 VVIGG
-542 GQVGCETALHLAQK
+542 GQVGCETALHLVEQ
-556 GHDVTVLEMQEKIL
+556 GHDVTVLEMQPKIL

-582 RNMGYHENLK
+582 RNMNYHENLK
-592 TVTGGKCTAITD
+592 TVTGGRCTGITD
-604 SGVTY
+604 EGVSFVDAEGNTQ
-609 LSKDGVE
+609 LL
-616 QSIPADS
+616 PADS

-633 MDAATALYAPE
+633 AAEATALYTSE
-644 YRLYTVGDCEK
+644 YRLYTVGDCDK
-655 AANVQKAVRAAFSA
+655 AANVQKAVRAAFAA
-669 AITL
+669 AITI

>member
-1 MVGRCM
+1 M
-7 NIMLHPSVF
+7 I
-16 FDIITISKFILGVL
+16 
-30 LMANRYANLLSPFRV
+30 NRYANLLSPFKV

-51 NRIFTA
+51 NRLFTA

-89 VTCSGTGAS
+89 VTCSGTGAY

-138 QAATKERGYHVSG
+138 QAATKEAGYYVSG
-151 GLTGFGPGFIPG
+151 GLMVPGPGMIPG

-171 EMLGDIKENLKDQVR
+171 EMLEEIKQNLKDQVK

-209 FLSLKTNKRE
+209 FLSLRTNKRT

-251 ELRMSGQL
+251 ELRMSGEL

-275 IVENHADILHV
+275 IVEGHADILHV
-286 HAGTGWEA
+286 HAGTGWQA

-333 EAALREGKAD
+333 EAAIAEGKAD

-362 EDRGEDV
+362 ENRGEDV

-386 ITFVCTVNPVMGIE
+386 VTFVCTVNPVMGIE
-400 HRMEEYEKAPTRVRK
+400 HELDKIDKPAPVSKK

-433 SRGHQVTLF
+433 ERGHKVTLF
-442 EEKEK
+442 EEKDV
-447 LGGQLNFADYAA
+447 LGGQLNFADYAS
-459 FKHSLAKYKNWLIS
+459 FKHSLAKYKDWLIY
-473 QLEKS
+473 QVGKAPIDLA
-478 SVEVKLGVKA
+478 LGIKA
-488 TKELLISGGYDTV
+488 TREMLVQGNYDVV
-501 IAALGATPLILPLPG
+501 IAAVGASPLILPIPG
-516 AEKAVPACDVYGNE
+516 ADTAVPACDIYGHE
-530 EALGKAV
+530 DALGKNV
-537 TVIGG
+537 VVIGG
-542 GQVGCETALHLAQK
+542 GQVGCETALHLVEQ

-570 VDASASYRNRLT
+570 ADASASYRSRLT

-592 TVTGGKCTAITD
+592 TVTGGRCTGITTE
-604 SGVTY
+604 GVTY
-609 LSKDGVE
+609 RDQEGADQLL
-616 QSIPADS
+616 PADS
-623 VVMAAGMKPR
+623 VVMAAGMRPR
-633 MDAATALYAPE
+633 QADATALYDPA
-644 YRLYTVGDCEK
+644 YRLYTVGDCDK
-655 AANVQKAVRAAFSA
+655 AANVQKAIRAAFA
-669 AITL
+669 TAITI

>member
-1 MVGRCM
+1 M
-7 NIMLHPSVF
+7 
-16 FDIITISKFILGVL
+16 D
-30 LMANRYANLLSPFRV
+30 NRYKNLLSPFRV

-66 GELYPTEAII
+66 GELHPTDAII

-89 VTCSGTGAS
+89 VTCSGTGAY
-98 PVTPDKD
+98 PVSPDKD

-124 DAIHFYGAKASMEI
+124 DTIHFYGAKASMEI
-138 QAATKERGYHVSG
+138 TATTKDPAYHVVGGVTRPGPGLKPGEKTKEITREVMA
-151 GLTGFGPGFIPG
+151 
-163 QPTKELTK
+163 EV
-171 EMLGDIKENLKDQVR
+171 KENLKDQVR
-186 ILKRIGFDMCMLH
+186 ILKRLGFDMCMIH
-199 MAYDMGLFGG
+199 MAYDMGLFAG
-209 FLSLKTNKRE
+209 FLSLRDNKRT

-224 QSLENRLRFLNEC
+224 QSMENRVRLLNEC

-259 PEGAGFTI
+259 PEGSGFTA
-267 DDACQMAK
+267 DDACEFAK
-275 IVENHADILHV
+275 LVSGHADILHV
-286 HAGTGWEA
+286 HSGTMWEA

-308 AQKIKESGAKIP
+308 AEKIKKSGATIP

-333 EAALREGKAD
+333 EAAIADGKAD

-362 EDRGEDV
+362 ENRPEDV

-400 HRMEEYEKAPTRVRK
+400 HKLEQMLMNPTSPKK
-415 VAVVGG
+415 VAVIGG
-421 GPAGMQAALTAA
+421 GPGGMQAALTAA
-433 SRGHQVTLF
+433 DRGHSVTLY
-442 EEKEK
+442 EKNEK
-447 LGGQLNFADYAA
+447 LGGQLNFADYAS
-459 FKHSLAKYKNWLIS
+459 FKHSLAKFKNWLIA

-478 SVEVKLGVKA
+478 PVEVKLGVEA
-488 TKELLISGGYDTV
+488 TKEMLIAEGYEV
-501 IAALGATPLILPLPG
+501 VVAALGASPLILPLPG
-516 AEKAVPACDVYGNE
+516 AETAVPACDVYGSE
-530 EALGKAV
+530 DKLGKTV

-542 GQVGCETALHLAQK
+542 GQVGCETALHLTEK

-570 VDASASYRNRLT
+570 VDASASYRSRLT

-592 TVTGGKCTAITD
+592 TVTGGKCTGITAE
-604 SGVTY
+604 GVSYTD
-609 LSKDGVE
+609 KDGNAQVL
-616 QSIPADS
+616 PCDS
-623 VVMAAGMKPR
+623 VVMAAGMRPNQA
-633 MDAATALYAPE
+633 DATALYDSA
-644 YRLYTVGDCEK
+644 YRLYTIGDCDK
-655 AANVQKAVRAAFSA
+655 AANVQKAVRAAFA
-669 AITL
+669 TAISL

>member
-1 MVGRCM
+1 
-7 NIMLHPSVF
+7 
-16 FDIITISKFILGVL
+16 
-30 LMANRYANLLSPFRV
+30 MANRYANLLSPFQI

-66 GELYPTEAII
+66 GELYPTDAII

-89 VTCSGTGAS
+89 VTCSGTGAY

-105 HMAYDLYI
+105 HMAYDIYI

-138 QAATKERGYHVSG
+138 QAATKEAGYYVSG
-151 GLTGFGPGFIPG
+151 GLMVPGPGMIPG

-171 EMLGDIKENLKDQVR
+171 EMLADIKQNLKDQVK
-186 ILKRIGFDMCMLH
+186 ILKRIGYDMCMLH

-209 FLSLKTNKRE
+209 FLSLRTNKRT

-224 QSLENRLRFLNEC
+224 QSLENRLRFLCEC

-245 GKDFLI
+245 GKNFLI

-267 DDACQMAK
+267 DDACRMAK
-275 IVENHADILHV
+275 IVEGHADILHV

-308 AQKIKESGAKIP
+308 AEAIKKSGAKIP
-320 VLTIGGYQDLDEM
+320 VLTIGGYQDLEEM
-333 EAALREGKAD
+333 EDAIASGKAD

-362 EDRGEDV
+362 ENRGEDV

-400 HRMEEYEKAPTRVRK
+400 HKLEAIDKAPVTK
-415 VAVVGG
+415 KNVAVVGG
-421 GPAGMQAALTAA
+421 GPAGMQAALTLAE
-433 SRGHQVTLF
+433 RGHRVTLF
-442 EEKEK
+442 EEKAV
-447 LGGQLNFADYAA
+447 LGGQLNFADYAS
-459 FKHSLAKYKNWLIS
+459 FKHSLAKYKNWLIA
-473 QLEKS
+473 QIGKS
-478 SVEVKLGVKA
+478 AVDVKLGVRA
-488 TKELLISGGYDTV
+488 TKEMLIDGGYEVV
-501 IAALGATPLILPLPG
+501 IAALGAEPLELPLPG
-516 AEKAVPACDVYGNE
+516 AEKTTAAPAVYGNE
-530 EALGKAV
+530 DKLGKNV
-537 TVIGG
+537 VVIGG
-542 GQVGCETALHLAQK
+542 GQVGCETALHLVEQ
-556 GHDVTVLEMQEKIL
+556 GHDVTVLEMQPKIL
-570 VDASASYRNRLT
+570 ADASASYRNRLT
-582 RNMGYHENLK
+582 RNMNYHVNLK
-592 TVTGGKCTAITD
+592 TVTGGRCTGITD
-604 SGVTY
+604 EGVAY
-609 LSKDGVE
+609 VDGDGNTGLL
-616 QSIPADS
+616 PADS
-623 VVMAAGMKPR
+623 VVMAAGMKPK
-633 MDAATALYAPE
+633 AAEATALYAPE

-655 AANVQKAVRAAFSA
+655 AANVQKAVRAAFAA
-669 AITL
+669 AITI

>member
-1 MVGRCM
+1 MT
-7 NIMLHPSVF
+7 NPY
-16 FDIITISKFILGVL
+16 K
-30 LMANRYANLLSPFRV
+30 NLLSPFQV

-66 GELYPTEAII
+66 GELYPTDAII

-89 VTCSGTGAS
+89 VTCSGTGAY

-138 QAATKERGYHVSG
+138 QAASKERGYHVSG

-163 QPTKELTK
+163 QATKELTK

-219 DEYGP
+219 DEYGC

-333 EAALREGKAD
+333 EAVLAEGKAD
-343 LISMA
+343 LISLA

-362 EDRGEDV
+362 ENRGEDV

-400 HRMEEYEKAPTRVRK
+400 HKLEQMLMNPTSPKK
-415 VAVVGG
+415 VAVIGG

-433 SRGHQVTLF
+433 DRGHSVTLY
-442 EEKEK
+442 EKNEK
-447 LGGQLNFADYAA
+447 LGGQLNFADYAS
-459 FKHSLAKYKNWLIS
+459 FKHSLAKFKNWLIA

-478 SVEVKLGVKA
+478 PVEVKMDTEA
-488 TKELLISGGYDTV
+488 TKEMLIAEGYEVV

-516 AEKAVPACDVYGNE
+516 AQTAVPACDVYGSE
-530 EALGKAV
+530 DKLGKTV
-537 TVIGG
+537 VVIGG
-542 GQVGCETALHLAQK
+542 GQVGCETALHLTET
-556 GHDVTVLEMQEKIL
+556 GHDVTILEMQEKIL

-582 RNMGYHENLK
+582 RNMGYHETLK
-592 TVTGGKCTAITD
+592 TVTGGRCTGITAE
-604 SGVTY
+604 GVTY
-609 LSKDGVE
+609 TDKEGNAQLL
-616 QSIPADS
+616 PCDS
-623 VVMAAGMKPR
+623 VVMAAGMRPNQS
-633 MDAATALYAPE
+633 AATALYDPA
-644 YRLYTVGDCEK
+644 YRLYTIGDCDK
-655 AANVQKAVRAAFSA
+655 AANVQKAVRAAFA
-669 AITL
+669 TAISL

>member
-1 MVGRCM
+1 
-7 NIMLHPSVF
+7 MLS
-16 FDIITISKFILGVL
+16 
-30 LMANRYANLLSPFRV
+30 RYANLLSPFQV

-51 NRIFTA
+51 NRMFTA

-89 VTCSGTGAS
+89 VTCSGTGAY
-98 PVTPDKD
+98 PVTPDQD

-138 QAATKERGYHVSG
+138 QAATREAGYYVSG
-151 GLTGFGPGFIPG
+151 GLMVPGPGMVPG

-171 EMLGDIKENLKDQVR
+171 EMLEDIKQNLKDQVK

-209 FLSLKTNKRE
+209 FLSLKTNQRT

-251 ELRMSGQL
+251 ELRMSGEL

-267 DDACQMAK
+267 DDACEMAK
-275 IVENHADILHV
+275 IVEGHADILHV
-286 HAGTGWEA
+286 HAGTGWQA

-333 EAALREGKAD
+333 EAAIAEGKAD

-362 EDRGEDV
+362 EGRGEDV

-400 HRMEEYEKAPTRVRK
+400 HKLEQIDKPAAHSKK
-415 VAVVGG
+415 VAVIGG
-421 GPAGMQAALTAA
+421 GPAGMQAAITCAE
-433 SRGHQVTLF
+433 RGHTVTLF
-442 EEKEK
+442 EEKET
-447 LGGQLNFADYAA
+447 LGGQLNFADYAE
-459 FKHSLAKYKNWLIS
+459 FKHSLAKYKDWLIY
-473 QLEKS
+473 QLQKS
-478 SVEVKLGVKA
+478 SVDVALGVKA
-488 TKELLISGGYDTV
+488 TREMLVQGNYDVV
-501 IAALGATPLILPLPG
+501 IAALGATPLILPIPG
-516 AEKAVPACDVYGNE
+516 ADSAIPACDVYGHE
-530 EALGKAV
+530 DALGKNV
-537 TVIGG
+537 VVIGG
-542 GQVGCETALHLAQK
+542 GQVGCETALHLVQK
-556 GHDVTVLEMQEKIL
+556 GHDVTVLEMQEKVL
-570 VDASASYRNRLT
+570 MDASASYKNRLT

-592 TVTGGKCTAITD
+592 TVTGGRCTAISET
-604 SGVTY
+604 GVSY
-609 LSKDGVE
+609 VAADGTE
-616 QSIPADS
+616 QVLPADS
-623 VVMAAGMKPR
+623 VVMAAGMRPR
-633 MDAATALYAPE
+633 QADATALYDPA
-644 YRLYTVGDCEK
+644 YRLYTVGDCDR
-655 AANVQKAVRAAFSA
+655 AANVQKAIRAAFSA
-669 AITL
+669 AISI

>member
-1 MVGRCM
+1 MV
-7 NIMLHPSVF
+7 
-16 FDIITISKFILGVL
+16 
-30 LMANRYANLLSPFRV
+30 NRYRNLLSPFRV

-51 NRIFTA
+51 NRMFTA

-89 VTCSGTGAS
+89 VTCSGTGAY
-98 PVTPDKD
+98 PVTPDQD

-138 QAATKERGYHVSG
+138 QAATKEAGYYVSG
-151 GLTGFGPGFIPG
+151 GLMVPGPGMVPG

-171 EMLGDIKENLKDQVR
+171 EMLADIKQNLKDQVR

-209 FLSLKTNKRE
+209 FLSLKTNQRT

-224 QSLENRLRFLNEC
+224 QSLENRLRFLCEC

-259 PEGAGFTI
+259 PEGAGFNI
-267 DDACQMAK
+267 DDACEMAK
-275 IVENHADILHV
+275 LVENHADILHV

-333 EAALREGKAD
+333 EAAIAEGKAD

-362 EDRGEDV
+362 ENRGEDV

-386 ITFVCTVNPVMGIE
+386 ITFVCTVNPVMGLE
-400 HRMEEYEKAPTRVRK
+400 HKLESLDKPAAQSKK

-421 GPAGMQAALTAA
+421 GPAGMQAAITCAQ
-433 SRGHQVTLF
+433 RGHKVTLF
-442 EEKEK
+442 EEKAT
-447 LGGQLNFADYAA
+447 LGGQLNFADYAE
-459 FKHSLAKYKNWLIS
+459 FKHSLAKYKDWLIY
-473 QLEKS
+473 QLGKS
-478 SVEVKLGVKA
+478 SVDVALGVKA
-488 TKELLISGGYDTV
+488 TKEMLVKGNYDVV
-501 IAALGATPLILPLPG
+501 IAALGATPLILPIPG
-516 AEKAVPACDVYGNE
+516 ADTATPACDVYGHE
-530 EALGKAV
+530 DTLGKNV
-537 TVIGG
+537 VVIGG
-542 GQVGCETALHLAQK
+542 GQVGCETALHLTQQGK
-556 GHDVTVLEMQEKIL
+556 DVTVLEMQEKIL
-570 VDASASYRNRLT
+570 ADASASYRNRLT

-592 TVTGGKCTAITD
+592 TVTGGRCTGITAK
-604 SGVTY
+604 GVSY
-609 LSKDGVE
+609 LDAEGTE
-616 QSIPADS
+616 QLLPADS
-623 VVMAAGMKPR
+623 VVMAAGMRPR
-633 MDAATALYAPE
+633 QADATVLYDPA
-644 YRLYTVGDCEK
+644 YRLYTVGDCDK
-655 AANVQKAVRAAFSA
+655 AANVQKAIRAAFSA
-669 AITL
+669 AISI

>member
-1 MVGRCM
+1 MV
-7 NIMLHPSVF
+7 
-16 FDIITISKFILGVL
+16 
-30 LMANRYANLLSPFRV
+30 NRYKHLLSPFQV

-51 NRIFTA
+51 NRLFTA

-89 VTCSGTGAS
+89 VTCSGTGAY
-98 PVTPDKD
+98 PVTPDND

-138 QAATKERGYHVSG
+138 QAATKEAGYYVSG
-151 GLTGFGPGFIPG
+151 GLMVPGPGMVPG

-171 EMLGDIKENLKDQVR
+171 EMLADIKQNLQDQVK
-186 ILKRIGFDMCMLH
+186 ILKRIGYDMCMLH

-209 FLSLKTNKRE
+209 FLSLRTNKRS

-224 QSLENRLRFLNEC
+224 QSLANRLRFLNEC

-245 GKDFLI
+245 GKDFLV
-251 ELRMSGQL
+251 ELRMSGEL

-267 DDACQMAK
+267 DDACEMAK
-275 IVENHADILHV
+275 IVEGHADILHV
-286 HAGTGWEA
+286 HAGTGWQA

-308 AQKIKESGAKIP
+308 AQRIKESGAKIP

-333 EAALREGKAD
+333 ESAIAEGKAD

-362 EDRGEDV
+362 ENRGEDV

-400 HRMEEYEKAPTRVRK
+400 HVLDKIDTPPKALKK

-421 GPAGMQAALTAA
+421 GPAGMQAALTCAR
-433 SRGHQVTLF
+433 RGHRVTLF
-442 EEKEK
+442 EERDV
-447 LGGQLNFADYAA
+447 LGGQLNFADYAQ
-459 FKHSLAKYKNWLIS
+459 FKHSLAKYKNWLIA
-473 QLEKS
+473 QVRKAAIECR
-478 SVEVKLGVKA
+478 LGVKA
-488 TKELLISGGYDTV
+488 TRELLVEENYEVV
-501 IAALGATPLILPLPG
+501 IAALGATPLILPIPG
-516 AEKAVPACDVYGNE
+516 ADTAVPACDVYGH
-530 EALGKAV
+530 EAGLGKSV
-537 TVIGG
+537 VIIGG
-542 GQVGCETALHLAQK
+542 GQVGCETALHLVQQ

-570 VDASASYRNRLT
+570 ADASASYKNRLI
-582 RNMGYHENLK
+582 RNMGYHDNLK
-592 TVTGGKCTAITD
+592 TVTGGRCTSITAEGISYTD
-604 SGVTY
+604 Q
-609 LSKDGVE
+609 DGA
-616 QSIPADS
+616 SHTLPCDS
-623 VVMAAGMKPR
+623 VVMAAGMRPR
-633 MDAATALYAPE
+633 QADATALYDPA
-644 YRLYTVGDCEK
+644 YRLYTIGDCDK
-655 AANVQKAVRAAFSA
+655 AANVQKAIRAAFST
-669 AITL
+669 AISI

>member
-1 MVGRCM
+1 MV
-7 NIMLHPSVF
+7 S
-16 FDIITISKFILGVL
+16 
-30 LMANRYANLLSPFRV
+30 RYPNLLSPFQV

-51 NRIFTA
+51 NRMFTA

-66 GELYPTEAII
+66 GELYPTDAII

-89 VTCSGTGAS
+89 VTCSGTGAY
-98 PVTPDKD
+98 PVTPDQD

-138 QAATKERGYHVSG
+138 QAATREAGYYVSG
-151 GLTGFGPGFIPG
+151 GLMVPGPGMIPG

-171 EMLGDIKENLKDQVR
+171 EMLEDIKKNLQDQVK

-209 FLSLKTNKRE
+209 FLSLRTNQRQ

-237 CDAIHEAA
+237 CDAIHETA

-251 ELRMSGQL
+251 ELRMSGEL
-259 PEGAGFTI
+259 PEGAGFGI
-267 DDACQMAK
+267 NEACEMAK
-275 IVENHADILHV
+275 IVETHADILHV
-286 HAGTGWEA
+286 HAGTGWQA

-362 EDRGEDV
+362 ENRPEDV

-400 HRMEEYEKAPTRVRK
+400 HKLPELQNVAVTPKK

-421 GPAGMQAALTAA
+421 GPAGMQAAITAA
-433 SRGHQVTLF
+433 QRGHTVTLF
-442 EEKEK
+442 EEKEV
-447 LGGQLNFADYAA
+447 LGGQLNFADYAS
-459 FKHSLAKYKNWLIS
+459 FKHSLAKYKNWLIA
-473 QLEKS
+473 QLQKS
-478 SVEVKLGVKA
+478 PVEIHLGEKA
-488 TKELLISGGYDTV
+488 TKETLVAGNFDAV
-501 IAALGATPLILPLPG
+501 IAAVGAQPLILPLPG
-516 AEKAVPACDVYGNE
+516 KEKAVPAAHIYGHE
-530 EALGKAV
+530 ENLKKSV
-537 TVIGG
+537 VVIGG
-542 GQVGCETALHLAQK
+542 GQVGCETALHLTEK
-556 GHDVTVLEMQEKIL
+556 GHDVTILEMQDKIL
-570 VDASASYRNRLT
+570 SDASASYRNRLT

-592 TVTGGKCTAITD
+592 TVTGGRCTAITD
-604 SGVTY
+604 EGVTY
-609 LSKDGVE
+609 VDKEGKE
-616 QSIPADS
+616 QLLPAES

-633 MDAATALYAPE
+633 VSEATALYNPA
-644 YRLYTVGDCEK
+644 YRLYTIGDCDK
-655 AANVQKAVRAAFSA
+655 AANVQTAIRAAFA
-669 AITL
+669 TAMAL